1 MEQPPFISCCH
12 LFASGKAAFAVH
24 RTISRIYRHHRLVE
38 HGCSSAMKSMVG
50 HFTGDHCQARQDPA
64 GGQEA
69 CYLEP
74 RWFRT
79 QRSVSLISWKPVAPR
94 NTLLLLEMAFFFGIQ
109 DSMASRSIPLLPSRE
124 CSVTITWQV
133 PPSAASLPMKLSLLK
148 MRLRGALFQAVPSG
162 HLTEKCLPPL
172 DACYIL
178 YLL

>member
-109 DSMASRSIPLLPSRE
+109 DSMASRSPFSPPGSAVLPSRGK
-124 CSVTITWQV
+124 SH
-133 PPSAASLPMKLSLLK
+133 P
-148 MRLRGALFQAVPSG
+148 
-162 HLTEKCLPPL
+162 PPL
-172 DACYIL
+172 LCR
-178 YLL
+178 